1 MAIDL
6 SRRAFFG
13 SMGLGMAGL
22 AMAGYAPV
30 VSAYADEE
38 KAAEATAPV
47 AGDFD
52 NEWSG
57 PGSATGDWTG
67 TPENLKAIGLSTMP
81 LDELNRRRQ
90 LYVDAQTERVCEDG
104 TVIPEVYVKFRA
116 LLNTYGHG
124 VGVPLDTSFVAVMT
138 EVTEDEAQ
146 AYLEMPR
153 GRQFNLL
160 EFSAESGRPLEECE
174 AHCESLYQKGW
185 ISRTENSK
193 GVLYGQIAFLYGIEE
208 NHTPQFHADPV
219 YAGAFTGTYGED
231 GMAIAYSQSG
241 TPFFI
246 TTPVSKDAVKDG
258 AIDPLDDMLALL
270 DTKNKFCVSPCPCRT
285 LNLMGDKGPV
295 HIEGYPGGDYD
306 IKDVRTDQCGH
317 YLETCLVL
325 GEEAEFWIDLGVGRE
340 LTRDEAKALLQR
352 SIDDGMILQR
362 IPTKE
367 AENICSCH
375 GDCCGIISCW
385 EMMNTSESRTFKQ
398 ISRYTL
404 EVDTDACIGC
414 GTCVDRCP
422 MAAVGIEEGKA
433 TLVGSCFKCG
443 QCALS
448 CPADARILVPK
459 PEDER
464 MPIFEDIYDMN
475 NRMAAERFE
484 SGLVR

>member
-1 MAIDL
+1 
-6 SRRAFFG
+6 
-13 SMGLGMAGL
+13 
-22 AMAGYAPV
+22 
-30 VSAYADEE
+30 
-38 KAAEATAPV
+38 
-47 AGDFD
+47 
-52 NEWSG
+52 
-57 PGSATGDWTG
+57 
-67 TPENLKAIGLSTMP
+67 
-81 LDELNRRRQ
+81 
-90 LYVDAQTERVCEDG
+90 
-104 TVIPEVYVKFRA
+104 
-116 LLNTYGHG
+116 
-124 VGVPLDTSFVAVMT
+124 
-138 EVTEDEAQ
+138 
-146 AYLEMPR
+146 
-153 GRQFNLL
+153 
-160 EFSAESGRPLEECE
+160 
-174 AHCESLYQKGW
+174 
-185 ISRTENSK
+185 
-193 GVLYGQIAFLYGIEE
+193 
-208 NHTPQFHADPV
+208 
-219 YAGAFTGTYGED
+219 
-231 GMAIAYSQSG
+231 
-241 TPFFI
+241 
-246 TTPVSKDAVKDG
+246 
-258 AIDPLDDMLALL
+258 
-270 DTKNKFCVSPCPCRT
+270 
-285 LNLMGDKGPV
+285 MGDKGPV